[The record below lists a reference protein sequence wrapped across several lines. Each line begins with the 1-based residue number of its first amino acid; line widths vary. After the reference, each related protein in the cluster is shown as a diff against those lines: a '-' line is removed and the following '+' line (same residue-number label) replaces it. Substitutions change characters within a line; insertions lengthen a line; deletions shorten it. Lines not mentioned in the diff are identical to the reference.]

1 MVDPRANKLL
11 ADLKK
16 NLPAINLASE
26 LNQIIES
33 GNKNVYDMLS
43 DVGQKLFFPKG
54 ILSQS
59 AEAKQKAHRLNA
71 TIGIAKEGGE
81 TMCFSSVADSMGP
94 ISPNESLTYAPS
106 FGLPDLRRVW
116 RESLFQK
123 NPSLEGKTIGMPVVT
138 CGITHAISIF
148 AEVWLN
154 PGDVV
159 IVPEMMW
166 GNYNMI
172 LGVRKN
178 VRLSHYELFS
188 ENRGFNVDAFAKKVR
203 EEAATQK
210 KISVLLNFPQ
220 NPSGYTLT
228 ESEGQEV
235 VRILS
240 DVASAGTQVLAVLDD
255 AYFGLFYEDHIMKE
269 SLFAR
274 LCDVHP
280 NLLAIKLDG
289 ATKENYVWGL
299 RVGFITYGCPADGDQ
314 NAFYEAIEKKTAGC
328 VRGNISNASHLGQ
341 SVVLR
346 SMQSDSYVAE
356 KQEKFGILLKRFL
369 KMKTVLFGKK
379 GKTYAK
385 AWDVYPFNSGYFMCL
400 KLKTVD
406 AETLRVH
413 LLDKYGVGLISMGK
427 TDLRIAFSC
436 IEETDVPELFDIIFS
451 GVADLKN
458 SSK

>member
-1 MVDPRANKLL
+1 MNP
-11 ADLKK
+11 
-16 NLPAINLASE
+16 IASE

-172 LGVRKN
+172 LNVRQN
-178 VRLSHYELFS
+178 ARLSHYELFS
-188 ENRGFNVDAFAKKVR
+188 QNRGFNIDAFEKKIK
-203 EEAATQK
+203 EEASKQK

-228 ESEGQEV
+228 ETEGAEV
-235 VRILS
+235 ARILS
-240 DVASAGTQVLAVLDD
+240 DAAQSGTQVLAVFDD
-255 AYFGLFYEDHIMKE
+255 AYFGLFYQDNIMKE

-274 LCDVHP
+274 LCDAHP

-314 NAFYEAIEKKTAGC
+314 TAFYEALEKKTAGC

-341 SVVLR
+341 RVVLT
-346 SMQSDSYVAE
+346 SMLSENYAKE
-356 KQEKFGILLKRFL
+356 KQEKYDILSKRAL
-369 KMKTVLFGKK
+369 QVKKTLANEK
-379 GKTYAK
+379 YAA

-400 KLKTVD
+400 KLKTTD

-413 LLDKYGVGLISMGK
+413 LLDKYGVGLISLGK

-436 IEETDVPELFDIIFS
+436 IEENDIPELFETIFS
-451 GVADLKN
+451 GIGDLEN
-458 SSK
+458 S